1 MKAAILL
8 IQPNWSTRK
17 QFRSDHIMMTM
28 IDTPTV
34 ASLEY
39 CSPPEAVTA
48 AFNIDAHP
56 YANEASPAALPK
68 KLNQPHVY
76 EHSGEYCAGTTC
88 ALQW

>member
-1 MKAAILL
+1 MNAAMLL

-17 QFRSDHIMMTM
+17 QFKSDQM
-28 IDTPTV
+28 IITIIETPTV
-34 ASLEY
+34 AWLEY

-48 AFNIDAHP
+48 AFNIDAQP
-56 YANEASPAALPK
+56 YAKEASPAALPK

-76 EHSGEYCAGTTC
+76 EHRGEYCAGTTC